1 MSQQPHR
8 HRDVEDVIGSVEA
21 GMRFE
26 SMELTDADRESLRR
40 VDRGYTMVEQERARF
55 VAELGIDYTGPAYPH
70 RVAPQ

>member
-8 HRDVEDVIGSVEA
+8 HRAVDDVIASVEA

-26 SMELTDADRESLRR
+26 SMELTDADRESLQR
-40 VDRGYTMVEQERARF
+40 VDRGDRTVEQERARL
-55 VAELGIDYTGPAYPH
+55 VAELGIDYTEPASPH

>member
-21 GMRFE
+21 GVRFE

-40 VDRGYTMVEQERARF
+40 VDRGETTVEQEREQL
-55 VAELGIDYTGPAYPH
+55 VTELQLDYYGSPGPHSA
-70 RVAPQ
+70 APR